1 MVQASRVIHT
11 HSERFDFSAGGHR
24 RTALLFPAS
33 VEPRASM
40 IVFPGSTQTIDQFL
54 FGLPFGLWN
63 RRGVNVAILGSRAS
77 TGHTWLPVT
86 EHSRDKSD
94 PSAVIELAGEALVWW
109 GSLPF
114 WFAGHSGGAC
124 FAHTFAVWAMRETGG
139 SIGEFGIVSNAG
151 WAWPWC
157 EKYIAQHSPTVRV
170 CFRVGAHDRLFNRS
184 KRRTAFDGAAAYEAA
199 GCEVRR
205 VTVPDGR
212 HEWLAADDAALID
225 WMLGSRQ
232 TKPGQ

>member
-1 MVQASRVIHT
+1 MRAYRSKDYCGV
-11 HSERFDFSAGGHR
+11 RFDFGAAGHR

-40 IVFPGSTQTIDQFL
+40 IVFPGSTQTIAEFVRTFPCPAWQC
-54 FGLPFGLWN
+54 
-63 RRGVNVAILGSRAS
+63 RGVNVAILGSRAS
-77 TGHTWLPVT
+77 TGHTWLPVM
-86 EHSRDKSD
+86 EHSRDTSD
-94 PSAVIELAGEALVWW
+94 LHAVIALCGESMRQW
-109 GSLPF
+109 GSLPL

-124 FAHTFAVWAMRETGG
+124 FAHVAAWALAIETTVEGV
-139 SIGEFGIVSNAG
+139 VSNAG

-170 CFRVGAHDRLFNRS
+170 CLRVGAHDRLFNRS

>member
-1 MVQASRVIHT
+1 MVRAYRSKDYCGV
-11 HSERFDFSAGGHR
+11 RFDFGANGHR
-24 RTALLFPAS
+24 RTALMFPAS
-33 VEPRASM
+33 VDPRANM

-109 GSLPF
+109 GSLPL

-124 FAHTFAVWAMRETGG
+124 FAHTWAVCMMRAEGG
-139 SIGEFGIVSNAG
+139 PLSSFGIVSNAG
-151 WAWPWC
+151 WVWPWC

-170 CFRVGAHDRLFNRS
+170 CFRVGERDRLFNRS
-184 KRRTAFDGAAAYEAA
+184 KRRTAFDGADAYASA